1 MLKKFSPIEKKAR
14 QKMPSFFSRAQ
25 TYHSFSFNLQL
36 LYFLSKTVCGILR
49 FDLVSFLLK
58 FTFFFNKMHETF
70 DFKNVIITFNIK
82 IMEKP
87 HTVLLPDL

>member
-1 MLKKFSPIEKKAR
+1 MLKKFSPIKKKAR

-36 LYFLSKTVCGILR
+36 LYFLSKIVCGILR

-58 FTFFFNKMHETF
+58 FVFFS
-70 DFKNVIITFNIK
+70 IK
-82 IMEKP
+82 CMK
-87 HTVLLPDL
+87 HLTLKRHNSLQY